1 MGAIR
6 EERRK
11 GKNKEMIEASQNLF
25 QLLFWLLIFPG
36 FLFSVVLGLIV
47 SWIVRK
53 VSALVQWRVGPPFL
67 QPFYDVIKLTGKETL
82 VPQEAQKTIFMA
94 APLVGLAGVLL
105 LSIIL
110 WRTTISQ
117 TAFVGDIIVAIYL
130 MTLPSL
136 ALIFGSSASASPHA
150 AVGTSREMKLIM
162 SYELPLVL
170 AFIVVII
177 KAGGQLS
184 LVAVAQQT
192 PVFSISGMLA
202 FLIALL
208 CVQAKLGFVPFDI
221 AEAETELGSG
231 VLMEYSGV
239 LFAIWKIVQAMML
252 VVLPLFLVMVFLG
265 GLSADFLSGLA
276 RPTGLSVFWQPIG
289 NLPVGIIVLLVFVVT
304 GLLARFSK
312 YIDILFLLSL
322 IAACILAGLGKY
334 VLVVV
339 LIILI
344 KNTNPRV
351 RIDQAMKFFWVYCGI
366 ALAAAIILALIGN
379 AYGIK
384 WL

>member
-1 MGAIR
+1 MT
-6 EERRK
+6 ET
-11 GKNKEMIEASQNLF
+11 SQSLL
-25 QLLFWLLIFPG
+25 QLLFWIFIFPG

-67 QPFYDVIKLTGKETL
+67 QPFYDIIKLTGKETL
-82 VPQEAQKTIFMA
+82 LPQEAQRTVFMT
-94 APLVGLAGVLL
+94 APLVGLAGMLL

-110 WRTTISQ
+110 WRITIDR

-150 AVGTSREMKLIM
+150 SVGTAREMKLVM

-177 KAGGQLS
+177 KTGGQIS
-184 LVAVAQQT
+184 LTAIAQQV

-202 FLIALL
+202 FLVALL
-208 CVQAKLGFVPFDI
+208 CIQAKLGFVPFDI

-239 LFAIWKIVQAMML
+239 LLAIWKIVQAMML

-265 GLSADFLSGLA
+265 GISTDFLSGLA
-276 RPTGLSVFWQPIG
+276 APVG
-289 NLPVGIIVLLVFVVT
+289 NLPEVGVLPVGVIVLIAFVIT

-366 ALAAAIILALIGN
+366 ALAAAVILALLGN

>member
-1 MGAIR
+1 VGALF
-6 EERRK
+6 EERR
-11 GKNKEMIEASQNLF
+11 EAENEDMTETLQNLF
-25 QLLFWLLIFPG
+25 RLLFWVLIFPG
-36 FLFSVVLGLIV
+36 FLFTACLGLIV

-67 QPFYDVIKLTGKETL
+67 QPFYDVMKLTGKETL
-82 VPQEAQKTIFMA
+82 VPQEAQRAVFMG

-105 LSIIL
+105 LSIML
-110 WRTTISQ
+110 WRITIDQTT
-117 TAFVGDIIVAIYL
+117 FVGDIIVAIYL
-130 MTLPSL
+130 MILPSL

-150 AVGTSREMKLIM
+150 AVGTGREMKLIM

-177 KAGGQLS
+177 KTGGRIS
-184 LVAVAQQT
+184 LAAIAQQT
-192 PVFSISGMLA
+192 PAFSISGMLA
-202 FLIALL
+202 FLVALL

-231 VLMEYSGV
+231 VLMEYSGALLAV
-239 LFAIWKIVQAMML
+239 WKVVQAMML

-265 GLSADFLSGLA
+265 GFDANFLAGLA
-276 RPTGLSVFWQPIG
+276 KPVGT
-289 NLPVGIIVLLVFVVT
+289 LPVGIIVLLVFVVT

-322 IAACILAGLGKY
+322 IAACLLAGLGKY
-334 VLVVV
+334 VLIVV

-366 ALAAAIILALIGN
+366 ALAVAVILALIGN
-379 AYGIK
+379 TYGIK